1 MTENTFMSGEDSPIT
16 IYYAGKKTPS
26 IMLSYLGGV
35 LHEEFYAKSD
45 ALLEMLKQKR
55 RERKALLKTDDPEIP
70 C

>member
-1 MTENTFMSGEDSPIT
+1 M
-16 IYYAGKKTPS
+16 GKCYF
-26 IMLSYLGGV
+26 SYFLCLLDRPRINLGGV